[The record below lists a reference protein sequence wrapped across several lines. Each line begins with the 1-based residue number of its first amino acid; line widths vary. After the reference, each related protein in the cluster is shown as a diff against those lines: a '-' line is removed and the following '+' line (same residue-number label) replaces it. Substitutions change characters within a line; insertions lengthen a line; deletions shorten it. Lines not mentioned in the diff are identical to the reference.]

1 MSTGPKAAGIER
13 IERIGRA
20 VTKHERCSK
29 RAGAERERYRKLLQ
43 HCWAMLTM
51 IDGNGDEV
59 DARFRGNSL

>member
-1 MSTGPKAAGIER
+1 MSTGPKAAG

-29 RAGAERERYRKLLQ
+29 RAGAKRERYRKLLQ

-51 IDGNGDEV
+51 MDGNGE
-59 DARFRGNSL
+59 